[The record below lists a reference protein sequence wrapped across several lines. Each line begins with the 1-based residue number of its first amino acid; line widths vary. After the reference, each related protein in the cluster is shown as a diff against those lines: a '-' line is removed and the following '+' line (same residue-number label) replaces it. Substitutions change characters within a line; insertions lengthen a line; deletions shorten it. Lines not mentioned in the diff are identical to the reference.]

1 MKDLIRKKRKTV
13 GIYGDVTLITS

>member
-13 GIYGDVTLITS
+13 GIYGDVTVITS